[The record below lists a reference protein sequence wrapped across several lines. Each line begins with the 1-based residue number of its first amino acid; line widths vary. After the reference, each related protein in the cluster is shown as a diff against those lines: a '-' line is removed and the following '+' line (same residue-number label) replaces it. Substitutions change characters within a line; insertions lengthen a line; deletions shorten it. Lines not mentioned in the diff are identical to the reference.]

1 MKHILVYNNQ
11 TGIMDA
17 LKTLF
22 FTEEIE
28 IVPIEDA
35 ILLEDDIVSSRA
47 DMLIIDSF
55 LVPEDVLEGLELIR
69 RMRRVSKLPII
80 VVSQPVEERIKIEA
94 LEAGA
99 DDYVTSDDNPL
110 VLLAKVKM
118 HLARYRQLV
127 EMQQNISRIYR
138 VDHLVVDDGS
148 RKVMVNK
155 EEIDLTPIE
164 YKILCLLLKGRG
176 KVFSACEIYEAIW
189 NAPPLG
195 AGNTIPVH
203 VRHIREKIEE
213 NPKQPKYLKAVWGLG
228 YKIG

>member
-17 LKTLF
+17 LRALF

-28 IVPIEDA
+28 IVPVESA
-35 ILLEDDIVSSRA
+35 IHLETDISNMQA
-47 DMLIIDSF
+47 DMVIIDSF
-55 LVPEDVLEGLELIR
+55 LTPVDVLEGLELIR
-69 RMRRVSKLPII
+69 RMRQLSKLPII
-80 VVSQPVEERIKIEA
+80 VVSQPVEEQIKIAA
-94 LEAGA
+94 LDAGA
-99 DDYVTSDDNPL
+99 DDYVTNDDNPL

-118 HLARYRQLV
+118 HMARYRQLV
-127 EMQQNISRIYR
+127 EMQKNISRIYR
-138 VDHLVVDDGS
+138 MEHLVVDDSS
-148 RKVMVNK
+148 RKVTVNR

-164 YKILCLLLKGRG
+164 YKILCLLLKQRG
-176 KVFSACEIYEAIW
+176 KVFSANEIYEAIW